1 MARDQSPGSDSGRE
15 SSSGKATAEAASG
28 STRQK
33 TSKRGVIKPIR
44 SILHPESDTEKYPDG
59 MHPGLIR
66 GISVEEQRYEFGV
79 DKVVFGVAA
88 GLILAFIAWGVYS
101 PESVSNTA
109 SAAFAWGMEHAGWLF
124 NIVMFVCLILVVVV
138 AFTRMGEI
146 RLGKDDEKPEF
157 SRFSWVAMMFAAGIG
172 VGIFFFGPS
181 EPLQFFLEPPPLT
194 AEAGTDQA
202 MHRALAQSNFHWGLN
217 PWAIYSL
224 VGGAIAYSTYRRGR
238 PLLMSSL
245 FAPIMGEG
253 RNSSAIG
260 RTIDIMAVAATL
272 FGTAASL
279 GIAALQIG
287 EGLDIVTDLDMNNT
301 ILLAIIAVLTAG
313 FVLSAV
319 SGVSKGIRILSNTN
333 ISLTFLSMLFI
344 FLTGPT
350 LLLINL
356 IPSGTLY
363 YFAEF
368 FDMASRSLSWGEETL
383 EFQSDWTAFYW
394 AWWISWAPFVGT
406 FLAKI
411 SRGRTLREFIVMTV
425 VVPTCILI
433 LAFSIF
439 GGTAIDFSR
448 NGVPGFDGESTPEQ
462 VLFSLFD
469 ALPLSTITP
478 YILIGILAVFFIT
491 TADSASVV
499 MGTMSS
505 KGDPD
510 SNKKVSVFWGLC
522 MMGVAVVMLLAGG
535 EDALS
540 GLQSLT
546 VLIALPFSVVVLG
559 LLFSFVQ
566 DLRRDPHTIRDRYA
580 ESALQYAVWHGLED
594 YGDDFELSIQRSR
607 YGDGAGKDFDSSDEK
622 YTRWYERYDEEGNR
636 VGYDYETDTW
646 EDGYRR
652 EDVDDR
658 AEGSDGANDAND
670 VGGTGETTTE
680 NRGNVNADASDDS
693 AARP

>member
-1 MARDQSPGSDSGRE
+1 M
-15 SSSGKATAEAASG
+15 SSTRSTRPSG
-28 STRQK
+28 SPLP
-33 TSKRGVIKPIR
+33 KPIR
-44 SILHPESDTEKYPDG
+44 SVMHPDASRKTRDKDKYPDG

-88 GLILAFIAWGVYS
+88 ALIVGFIAWGVYS
-101 PESVSNTA
+101 PESVSEKA
-109 SAAFAWGMEHAGWLF
+109 GEAFAWGMEHAGWLF
-124 NIVMFVCLILVVVV
+124 NIVMFVCVLLVAVI
-138 AFTRMGEI
+138 ALSRMGQI
-146 RLGKDDEKPEF
+146 RLGKDDEEPEF
-157 SRFSWVAMMFAAGIG
+157 GRFSWVAMMFAAGIG

-181 EPLQFFLEPPPLT
+181 EPLQFFLDPPPLT
-194 AEAGTDQA
+194 NEAGTETA
-202 MHRALAQSNFHWGLN
+202 MHQALAQSNFHWGLN

-224 VGGAIAYSTYRRGR
+224 VGAAIAYSTYRRGR

-245 FAPIMGEG
+245 FAPLMGESK
-253 RNSSAIG
+253 NDTILG

-287 EGLDIVTDLDMNNT
+287 EGLGIVTDLEVGNP
-301 ILLAIIAVLTAG
+301 ILLTIIGALTLG
-313 FVLSAV
+313 FVISAV

-333 ISLTFLSMLFI
+333 ITLTFASILFI

-363 YFAEF
+363 YFHEF
-368 FDMASRSLSWGEETL
+368 FNMASRSLSWGEETL
-383 EFQSDWTAFYW
+383 AFQSEWTAFYW

-411 SRGRTLREFIVMTV
+411 SRGRTLREFILMTV
-425 VVPTCILI
+425 AVPTAILI

-439 GGTAIDFSR
+439 GGTAISFSR
-448 NGVPGFDGESTPEQ
+448 DGVPGFDGESTPEQ

-469 ALPLSTITP
+469 ALPLSNFTP
-478 YILIGILAVFFIT
+478 YLLIAILAVFFIT

-505 KGDPD
+505 KGDPE
-510 SNKKVSVFWGLC
+510 SNKMVSIFWGLC

-546 VLIALPFSVVVLG
+546 VLIALPFSLVVLG
-559 LLFSFVQ
+559 LLFSFVR
-566 DLRRDPHTIRDRYA
+566 DLTTDPHTIRDRYA

-594 YGDDFELSIQRSR
+594 YGDNFELVIKESR
-607 YGDGAGKDFDSSDEK
+607 YGDGAGKDFDSSDDK
-622 YTRWYERYDEEGNR
+622 YTSWYERYDEDGNR

-646 EDGYRR
+646 EDGYTR
-652 EDVDDR
+652 EEVDDR
-658 AEGSDGANDAND
+658 VDEDDPDSD
-670 VGGTGETTTE
+670 VESETGEQT
-680 NRGNVNADASDDS
+680 ADSE
-693 AARP
+693 R

>member
-1 MARDQSPGSDSGRE
+1 M
-15 SSSGKATAEAASG
+15 SSTRSTRPSG
-28 STRQK
+28 SPLP
-33 TSKRGVIKPIR
+33 KPIR
-44 SILHPESDTEKYPDG
+44 SVMHPDASLKARDKDKYPDG

-88 GLILAFIAWGVYS
+88 ALIVGFIAWGVYS
-101 PESVSNTA
+101 PESVSEKA
-109 SAAFAWGMEHAGWLF
+109 GEAFAWGMEHAGWLF
-124 NIVMFVCLILVVVV
+124 NIVMFVCVLLVAVI
-138 AFTRMGEI
+138 ALSRMGQI
-146 RLGKDDEKPEF
+146 RLGKDDEEPEF
-157 SRFSWVAMMFAAGIG
+157 GRFSWVAMMFAAGIG

-181 EPLQFFLEPPPLT
+181 EPLQFFLDPPPLT
-194 AEAGTDQA
+194 NEAGTETA
-202 MHRALAQSNFHWGLN
+202 MHQALAQSNFHWGLN

-224 VGGAIAYSTYRRGR
+224 VGAAIAYSTYRRGR

-245 FAPIMGEG
+245 FAPLMGESNNG
-253 RNSSAIG
+253 TILS

-287 EGLDIVTDLDMNNT
+287 EGLGIVTDLEVGNP
-301 ILLAIIAVLTAG
+301 ILLTIIGALTLG
-313 FVLSAV
+313 FVISAV

-333 ISLTFLSMLFI
+333 ITLTFASILFI

-363 YFAEF
+363 YFHEF
-368 FDMASRSLSWGEETL
+368 FNMASRSLSWGEETL
-383 EFQSDWTAFYW
+383 AFQSEWTAFYW

-411 SRGRTLREFIVMTV
+411 SRGRTLREFILMTV
-425 VVPTCILI
+425 AVPTGILI

-439 GGTAIDFSR
+439 GGTAISFSR
-448 NGVPGFDGESTPEQ
+448 EGVPGFDGESTPEQ

-469 ALPLSTITP
+469 ALPLSNFTP
-478 YILIGILAVFFIT
+478 YLLIAILAVFFIT

-505 KGDPD
+505 KGDPE
-510 SNKKVSVFWGLC
+510 SNKMVSIFWGLC

-546 VLIALPFSVVVLG
+546 VLIALPFSLVVLG
-559 LLFSFVQ
+559 LLFSFVR
-566 DLRRDPHTIRDRYA
+566 DLTTDPHTIRDRYA

-594 YGDDFELSIQRSR
+594 YGDNFELVIKESR
-607 YGDGAGKDFDSSDEK
+607 YGDGAGKDFDSSDDK
-622 YTRWYERYDEEGNR
+622 YTSWYERYDEDGNR

-646 EDGYRR
+646 EDGYTR
-652 EDVDDR
+652 EEVDDR
-658 AEGSDGANDAND
+658 VDEDDPDSD
-670 VGGTGETTTE
+670 VESETGEQT
-680 NRGNVNADASDDS
+680 ADSE
-693 AARP
+693 R

>member
-1 MARDQSPGSDSGRE
+1 M
-15 SSSGKATAEAASG
+15 SSTRSTRPSG
-28 STRQK
+28 SPLP
-33 TSKRGVIKPIR
+33 KPIR
-44 SILHPESDTEKYPDG
+44 SVMHPDASRKTRDKDKYPDG

-88 GLILAFIAWGVYS
+88 ALIVGFIAWGVYS
-101 PESVSNTA
+101 PESVSETA
-109 SAAFAWGMEHAGWLF
+109 GEAFAWGMEHAGWLF
-124 NIVMFVCLILVVVV
+124 NIVMFVCVLLVAVI
-138 AFTRMGEI
+138 ALSRMGQI
-146 RLGKDDEKPEF
+146 RLGKDDEEPEF
-157 SRFSWVAMMFAAGIG
+157 GRFSWVAMMFAAGIG

-181 EPLQFFLEPPPLT
+181 EPLQFFLDPPPLT
-194 AEAGTDQA
+194 NEAGTETA
-202 MHRALAQSNFHWGLN
+202 MHQALAQSNFHWGLN

-224 VGGAIAYSTYRRGR
+224 VGAAIAYSTYRRGR

-245 FAPIMGEG
+245 FAPLMGESK
-253 RNSSAIG
+253 NDTILG

-287 EGLDIVTDLDMNNT
+287 EGLGIVTDLEVGNP
-301 ILLAIIAVLTAG
+301 ILLTIIGALTLG
-313 FVLSAV
+313 FVISAV

-333 ISLTFLSMLFI
+333 ITLTFASILFI

-363 YFAEF
+363 YFHEF
-368 FDMASRSLSWGEETL
+368 FNMASRSLSWGEETL
-383 EFQSDWTAFYW
+383 AFQSEWTAFYW

-411 SRGRTLREFIVMTV
+411 SRGRTLREFILMTV
-425 VVPTCILI
+425 AVPTAILI

-439 GGTAIDFSR
+439 GGTAISFSR
-448 NGVPGFDGESTPEQ
+448 DGVPGFDGESTPEQ

-469 ALPLSTITP
+469 ALPLSNFTP
-478 YILIGILAVFFIT
+478 YLLIAILAVFFIT

-505 KGDPD
+505 KGDPE
-510 SNKKVSVFWGLC
+510 SNKMVSIFWGLC

-546 VLIALPFSVVVLG
+546 VLIALPFSLVVLG
-559 LLFSFVQ
+559 LLFSFVR
-566 DLRRDPHTIRDRYA
+566 DLTTDPHTIRDRYA

-594 YGDDFELSIQRSR
+594 YGDNFELVIKESR
-607 YGDGAGKDFDSSDEK
+607 YGDGAGKDFDSSDDK
-622 YTRWYERYDEEGNR
+622 YTSWYERYDEDGNR

-646 EDGYRR
+646 EDGYTR
-652 EDVDDR
+652 EEVDDR
-658 AEGSDGANDAND
+658 VDEDDPDSD
-670 VGGTGETTTE
+670 VESETGEQT
-680 NRGNVNADASDDS
+680 ADSE
-693 AARP
+693 R

>member
-1 MARDQSPGSDSGRE
+1 MADEYNP
-15 SSSGKATAEAASG
+15 
-28 STRQK
+28 
-33 TSKRGVIKPIR
+33 
-44 SILHPESDTEKYPDG
+44 KYPDG

-88 GLILAFIAWGVYS
+88 ALILAFIGWGIYS
-101 PESVSNTA
+101 PESVSTTA
-109 SAAFAWGMEHAGWLF
+109 STAFAWGMEHAGWLF
-124 NIVMFVCLILVVVV
+124 NIVMFVCLVLVVVI

-146 RLGKDDEKPEF
+146 RLGKDDEEPEF
-157 SRFSWVAMMFAAGIG
+157 SRFSWIAMMFAAGIG

-181 EPLQFFLEPPPLT
+181 EPLEFFLNPPPLT
-194 AEAGTDQA
+194 NEAGTEEA
-202 MHRALAQSNFHWGLN
+202 MHGAIAQSNFHWGFN

-224 VGGAIAYSTYRRGR
+224 VGAAIAYSTYRRGR

-245 FAPIMGEG
+245 FASIQGENK
-253 RNSSAIG
+253 NSSAMS
-260 RTIDIMAVAATL
+260 RVIDIMAVAATL

-287 EGLDIVTDLDMNNT
+287 EGMGIVTDWEIGTT
-301 ILLAIIAVLTAG
+301 ILLVIIGVLTAG
-313 FVLSAV
+313 FVVSAV
-319 SGVSKGIRILSNTN
+319 TGVSKGIRILSNIN
-333 ISLTFLSMLFI
+333 ISLTGLAMVFI
-344 FLTGPT
+344 FITGPT

-363 YFAEF
+363 YFDQF
-368 FDMASRSLSWGEETL
+368 FNMASRSLSWGEETL

-425 VVPTCILI
+425 VVPTTILI

-439 GGTAIDFSR
+439 GGTAISFSR
-448 NGVPGFDGESTPEQ
+448 DGVPGFDGESTPEQ

-469 ALPLSTITP
+469 ALPLSSFTP
-478 YILIGILAVFFIT
+478 YILVGILAVFFIT

-566 DLRRDPHTIRDRYA
+566 DLRTDPHSIRDRYA
-580 ESALQYAVWHGLED
+580 DSALQYAVWHGLEE
-594 YGDDFELSIQRSR
+594 YGDDFELVVARSR
-607 YGDGAGKDFDSSDEK
+607 TGDGAGEDFDSADDK
-622 YTRWYERYDEEGNR
+622 YTSWYERSDEQGNR
-636 VGYDYETDTW
+636 VGYNYATDTW
-646 EDGYRR
+646 DDGYTKEKV
-652 EDVDDR
+652 EDED
-658 AEGSDGANDAND
+658 
-670 VGGTGETTTE
+670 
-680 NRGNVNADASDDS
+680 
-693 AARP
+693 

>member
-1 MARDQSPGSDSGRE
+1 MAVNRNPQ
-15 SSSGKATAEAASG
+15 
-28 STRQK
+28 
-33 TSKRGVIKPIR
+33 
-44 SILHPESDTEKYPDG
+44 YPDG

-88 GLILAFIAWGVYS
+88 TLILAFIGWGMYS
-101 PESVSNTA
+101 PESVSTTA
-109 SAAFAWGMEHAGWLF
+109 NAAFAWGMEHAGWLF
-124 NIVMFVCLILVVVV
+124 NIVMFVCLVLVVVI

-146 RLGKDDEKPEF
+146 RLGKDDEEPEF
-157 SRFSWVAMMFAAGIG
+157 SRFSWIAMMFAAGIG

-181 EPLQFFLEPPPLT
+181 EPLEFFLNPPPLT
-194 AEAGTDQA
+194 NEAGTEEA
-202 MHRALAQSNFHWGLN
+202 MHGAIAQSNFHWGFN

-224 VGGAIAYSTYRRGR
+224 VGAAIAYSTYRRGR

-245 FAPIMGEG
+245 FASIHGENK
-253 RNSSAIG
+253 NSSAIS

-287 EGLDIVTDLDMNNT
+287 EGLGIVTDWEIGTT
-301 ILLAIIAVLTAG
+301 ILLIIIAVLTAG
-313 FVLSAV
+313 FVVSAV
-319 SGVSKGIRILSNTN
+319 TGVSKGIRILSNIN
-333 ISLTFLSMLFI
+333 ISLTGLAMVFI
-344 FLTGPT
+344 FFTGPT

-363 YFAEF
+363 YFDQF
-368 FDMASRSLSWGEETL
+368 FNMASRSLSWGEETL

-425 VVPTCILI
+425 VVPTTILI

-439 GGTAIDFSR
+439 GGTAISFSR
-448 NGVPGFDGESTPEQ
+448 DGVPGFDGTATPEQ

-469 ALPLSTITP
+469 ALPLSNVTP
-478 YILIGILAVFFIT
+478 YILVGILSVFFIT

-546 VLIALPFSVVVLG
+546 VLIALPFSIVMLA
-559 LLFSFVQ
+559 LLFAFVQ
-566 DLRRDPHTIRDRYA
+566 DLRTDPHSIRDQYGDT
-580 ESALQYAVWHGLED
+580 ALQYAVWHGLEE
-594 YGDDFELSIQRSR
+594 YGDNFELVIQEARA
-607 YGDGAGKDFDSSDEK
+607 GDGAGEGFDSTDDK
-622 YTRWYERYDEEGNR
+622 YTRWYERSDEEGNR
-636 VGYDYETDTW
+636 VGYNYADDTW
-646 EDGYRR
+646 EDGYSR
-652 EDVDDR
+652 EEVDDR
-658 AEGSDGANDAND
+658 LDDD
-670 VGGTGETTTE
+670 
-680 NRGNVNADASDDS
+680 RGDS
-693 AARP
+693 

>member
-1 MARDQSPGSDSGRE
+1 MSVNRRTQ
-15 SSSGKATAEAASG
+15 
-28 STRQK
+28 
-33 TSKRGVIKPIR
+33 
-44 SILHPESDTEKYPDG
+44 YPDG

-88 GLILAFIAWGVYS
+88 ALILAFIGWGIYS
-101 PESVSNTA
+101 PESVSTTA
-109 SAAFAWGMEHAGWLF
+109 STAFAWGMEHAGWLF
-124 NIVMFVCLILVVVV
+124 NIVMFVCLVLVVVI

-146 RLGKDDEKPEF
+146 RLGKDDEEPEF
-157 SRFSWVAMMFAAGIG
+157 SRFSWIAMMFAAGIG

-181 EPLQFFLEPPPLT
+181 EPLEFFLNPPPLT
-194 AEAGTDQA
+194 NEAGTEEA
-202 MHRALAQSNFHWGLN
+202 MHGAIAQSNFHWGFN

-224 VGGAIAYSTYRRGR
+224 VGAAIAYSTYRRGR

-245 FAPIMGEG
+245 FASIQGENK
-253 RNSSAIG
+253 NSSAMS
-260 RTIDIMAVAATL
+260 RVIDIMAVAATL

-287 EGLDIVTDLDMNNT
+287 EGMGIVTDWEIGTT
-301 ILLAIIAVLTAG
+301 ILLVIIGVLTAG
-313 FVLSAV
+313 FVVSAV
-319 SGVSKGIRILSNTN
+319 TGVSKGIRILSNIN
-333 ISLTFLSMLFI
+333 ISLTGLAMVFI
-344 FLTGPT
+344 FITGPT

-363 YFAEF
+363 YFDQF
-368 FDMASRSLSWGEETL
+368 FNMASRSLSWGEETL

-425 VVPTCILI
+425 VVPTTILI

-439 GGTAIDFSR
+439 GGTAISFSR
-448 NGVPGFDGESTPEQ
+448 DGVPGFDGESTPEQ

-469 ALPLSTITP
+469 ALPLSNVTP
-478 YILIGILAVFFIT
+478 YILVGILAVFFIT

-566 DLRRDPHTIRDRYA
+566 DLRTDPHSIRDRYA
-580 ESALQYAVWHGLED
+580 DSALQYAVWHGLEE
-594 YGDDFELSIQRSR
+594 YGDDFELVVARSR
-607 YGDGAGKDFDSSDEK
+607 TGDGAGEDFDSADDK
-622 YTRWYERYDEEGNR
+622 YTSWYERSDEQGNR
-636 VGYDYETDTW
+636 VGYNYATDTW
-646 EDGYRR
+646 DDGYTKEEV
-652 EDVDDR
+652 EDED
-658 AEGSDGANDAND
+658 
-670 VGGTGETTTE
+670 
-680 NRGNVNADASDDS
+680 
-693 AARP
+693 

>member
-1 MARDQSPGSDSGRE
+1 MRE
-15 SSSGKATAEAASG
+15 
-28 STRQK
+28 
-33 TSKRGVIKPIR
+33 
-44 SILHPESDTEKYPDG
+44 YPDG

-88 GLILAFIAWGVYS
+88 ALILAFIGWGIYS
-101 PESVSNTA
+101 PESVSSTA
-109 SAAFAWGMEHAGWLF
+109 NAAFAWGMEHAGWLF
-124 NIVMFVCLILVVVV
+124 NIVMFVCLILIVVI

-146 RLGKDDEKPEF
+146 RLGKDDEEPEF
-157 SRFSWVAMMFAAGIG
+157 SRFSWIAMMFAAGIG

-181 EPLQFFLEPPPLT
+181 EPLEFFLNPPPLT
-194 AEAGTDQA
+194 NEAGTEEA
-202 MHRALAQSNFHWGLN
+202 MHGAIAQSNFHWGFN

-224 VGGAIAYSTYRRGR
+224 VGAAIAYSTYRRGR

-245 FAPIMGEG
+245 FASIHGENK
-253 RNSSAIG
+253 NSSGLSRI
-260 RTIDIMAVAATL
+260 IDIMAVAATL

-287 EGLDIVTDLDMNNT
+287 EGLGIVTNREIGNT
-301 ILLAIIAVLTAG
+301 VLLSIIGVLTGG
-313 FVLSAV
+313 FILSAV
-319 SGVSKGIRILSNTN
+319 TGVSKGIRILSNIN
-333 ISLTFLSMLFI
+333 ISLTGLAMIFI
-344 FLTGPT
+344 FVTGPT

-363 YFAEF
+363 YFDQF
-368 FDMASRSLSWGEETL
+368 FNMASRSLSWGEDTL
-383 EFQSDWTAFYW
+383 EFQSAWTAFYW

-425 VVPTCILI
+425 VVPTTILI

-439 GGTAIDFSR
+439 GGTAISFARD
-448 NGVPGFDGESTPEQ
+448 GITGFDGESTPEQ

-469 ALPLSTITP
+469 ALPLSSVTP

-522 MMGVAVVMLLAGG
+522 MMGVAVVMLLSGG

-546 VLIALPFSVVVLG
+546 VLIALPFSIVVLG

-566 DLRRDPHTIRDRYA
+566 DLRTDPHSIRDKYA
-580 ESALQYAVWHGLED
+580 ESALQHAVWHGLED
-594 YGDDFELSIQRSR
+594 YGDDFELVIQKARE
-607 YGDGAGKDFDSSDEK
+607 GDGAGEDFDSTDDK
-622 YTRWYERYDEEGNR
+622 YTRWYERSDEDGNR

-646 EDGYRR
+646 EDGYTKEEVE
-652 EDVDDR
+652 ED
-658 AEGSDGANDAND
+658 SD
-670 VGGTGETTTE
+670 
-680 NRGNVNADASDDS
+680 
-693 AARP
+693 

>member
-1 MARDQSPGSDSGRE
+1 MAAKRDPQ
-15 SSSGKATAEAASG
+15 
-28 STRQK
+28 
-33 TSKRGVIKPIR
+33 
-44 SILHPESDTEKYPDG
+44 YPDG

-88 GLILAFIAWGVYS
+88 ALILAFIGWGIYN
-101 PESVSNTA
+101 PDSVSTTA
-109 SAAFAWGMEHAGWLF
+109 NAAFAWGMEHAGWLF
-124 NIVMFVCLILVVVV
+124 NIVMFVCLVLVVVI

-146 RLGKDDEKPEF
+146 RLGKDDEEPEF
-157 SRFSWVAMMFAAGIG
+157 SRFSWIAMMFAAGIG

-181 EPLQFFLEPPPLT
+181 EPLEFFLNPPPLT
-194 AEAGTDQA
+194 NEAGTEEA
-202 MHRALAQSNFHWGLN
+202 MHGAIAQSNFHWGFN

-224 VGGAIAYSTYRRGR
+224 VGAAIAYSTYRRGR

-245 FAPIMGEG
+245 FASIHGENK
-253 RNSSAIG
+253 NSSALSRI
-260 RTIDIMAVAATL
+260 IDIMAVAATL

-287 EGLDIVTDLDMNNT
+287 EGLGIVTDWEIGTT
-301 ILLAIIAVLTAG
+301 ILLVIIAVLTGG
-313 FVLSAV
+313 FVISAV
-319 SGVSKGIRILSNTN
+319 TGVSKGIRILSNIN
-333 ISLTFLSMLFI
+333 ISLTGLAMIFI
-344 FLTGPT
+344 FITGPT

-363 YFAEF
+363 YFDQF
-368 FDMASRSLSWGEETL
+368 FNMASRSLSWGEETL
-383 EFQSDWTAFYW
+383 EFQSEWTAFYW

-425 VVPTCILI
+425 VVPTTILI

-439 GGTAIDFSR
+439 GGTAISFSR
-448 NGVPGFDGESTPEQ
+448 DGVPGFDGESTPEQ

-469 ALPLSTITP
+469 ALPFSSFTP
-478 YILIGILAVFFIT
+478 YILVGILAVFFIT

-566 DLRRDPHTIRDRYA
+566 DLRTDPHSIRDRYGDT
-580 ESALQYAVWHGLED
+580 ALQHAVWHGLED
-594 YGDDFELSIQRSR
+594 YGDDFELVVQEARK
-607 YGDGAGKDFDSSDEK
+607 GDGAGEDVDSADDK
-622 YTRWYERYDEEGNR
+622 YTRWYERSDEHGNR
-636 VGYDYETDTW
+636 VGYNYTTDTW
-646 EDGYRR
+646 DDGYTKDEVE
-652 EDVDDR
+652 ED
-658 AEGSDGANDAND
+658 
-670 VGGTGETTTE
+670 T
-680 NRGNVNADASDDS
+680 DS
-693 AARP
+693 

>member
-1 MARDQSPGSDSGRE
+1 MAAKYNPR
-15 SSSGKATAEAASG
+15 
-28 STRQK
+28 
-33 TSKRGVIKPIR
+33 
-44 SILHPESDTEKYPDG
+44 YPDG

-88 GLILAFIAWGVYS
+88 ALILAFIGWGIYS
-101 PESVSNTA
+101 PESVSTTA
-109 SAAFAWGMEHAGWLF
+109 STAFAWGMEHAGWLF
-124 NIVMFVCLILVVVV
+124 NIVMFVCLVLVVVI

-146 RLGKDDEKPEF
+146 RLGKDDEEPEF
-157 SRFSWVAMMFAAGIG
+157 SRFSWIAMMFAAGIG

-181 EPLQFFLEPPPLT
+181 EPLEFFLNPPPLT
-194 AEAGTDQA
+194 NEAGTEEA
-202 MHRALAQSNFHWGLN
+202 MHGAIAQSNFHWGFN

-224 VGGAIAYSTYRRGR
+224 VGAAIAYSTYRRGR

-245 FAPIMGEG
+245 FASIQGENK
-253 RNSSAIG
+253 NSSAMS
-260 RTIDIMAVAATL
+260 RVIDIMAVAATL

-287 EGLDIVTDLDMNNT
+287 EGMGIVTDWEIGTT
-301 ILLAIIAVLTAG
+301 ILLVIIGVLTAG
-313 FVLSAV
+313 FVVSAV
-319 SGVSKGIRILSNTN
+319 TGVSKGIRILSNIN
-333 ISLTFLSMLFI
+333 ISLTGLAMVFI
-344 FLTGPT
+344 FITGPT

-363 YFAEF
+363 YFDQF
-368 FDMASRSLSWGEETL
+368 FNMASRSLSWGEETL

-425 VVPTCILI
+425 VVPTTILI

-439 GGTAIDFSR
+439 GGTAISFSR
-448 NGVPGFDGESTPEQ
+448 DGVPGFDGESTPEQ

-469 ALPLSTITP
+469 ALPLSSFTP
-478 YILIGILAVFFIT
+478 YILVGILAVFFIT

-566 DLRRDPHTIRDRYA
+566 DLRTDPHSIRDRYA
-580 ESALQYAVWHGLED
+580 DSALQYAVWHGLEE
-594 YGDDFELSIQRSR
+594 YGDDFELVVARSR
-607 YGDGAGKDFDSSDEK
+607 TGDGAGEDFDSADDK
-622 YTRWYERYDEEGNR
+622 YTSWYERSDEQGNR
-636 VGYDYETDTW
+636 VGYNYATDTW
-646 EDGYRR
+646 DDGYTKEEV
-652 EDVDDR
+652 EDED
-658 AEGSDGANDAND
+658 
-670 VGGTGETTTE
+670 
-680 NRGNVNADASDDS
+680 
-693 AARP
+693 

>member
-1 MARDQSPGSDSGRE
+1 MA
-15 SSSGKATAEAASG
+15 
-28 STRQK
+28 
-33 TSKRGVIKPIR
+33 
-44 SILHPESDTEKYPDG
+44 EKYDPQYPDG

-88 GLILAFIAWGVYS
+88 ALILAFIGWGIYS
-101 PESVSNTA
+101 PESVSTTA
-109 SAAFAWGMEHAGWLF
+109 NAAFAWGMEHAGWLF
-124 NIVMFVCLILVVVV
+124 NIVMFVCLVLVVVI

-146 RLGKDDEKPEF
+146 RLGKDDEEPEF
-157 SRFSWVAMMFAAGIG
+157 SRFSWIAMMFAAGIG

-181 EPLQFFLEPPPLT
+181 EPLEFFLNPPPLT
-194 AEAGTDQA
+194 NEAGTEEA
-202 MHRALAQSNFHWGLN
+202 MHGAIAQSNFHWGFN

-224 VGGAIAYSTYRRGR
+224 VGAAIAYSTYRRGR

-245 FAPIMGEG
+245 FASIQGENK
-253 RNSSAIG
+253 NSSAVS

-287 EGLDIVTDLDMNNT
+287 EGLGIVTDWEIGTT
-301 ILLAIIAVLTAG
+301 ILLIIIGVLTAG
-313 FVLSAV
+313 FVISAV
-319 SGVSKGIRILSNTN
+319 TGVSKGIRILSNIN
-333 ISLTFLSMLFI
+333 ISLTGLAMVFI

-363 YFAEF
+363 YFDQF
-368 FDMASRSLSWGEETL
+368 FNMASRSLSWGEETL

-425 VVPTCILI
+425 VVPTTILI

-439 GGTAIDFSR
+439 GGTAISFSR
-448 NGVPGFDGESTPEQ
+448 DGVPGFDGTATPEQ

-469 ALPLSTITP
+469 ALPLSNITP
-478 YILIGILAVFFIT
+478 YILVGILAVFFIT

-510 SNKKVSVFWGLC
+510 SNKKVSVFWGVC

-546 VLIALPFSVVVLG
+546 VLIALPFSVVMLG

-566 DLRRDPHTIRDRYA
+566 DLRTDPHSIRDRYGDT
-580 ESALQYAVWHGLED
+580 ALQYAVWHGLED
-594 YGDDFELSIQRSR
+594 YGDDFELVVQRAR
-607 YGDGAGKDFDSSDEK
+607 KGDGAGENFDSADDK
-622 YTRWYERYDEEGNR
+622 YTGWYERSDEHGNR
-636 VGYDYETDTW
+636 VGYNYADDTW
-646 EDGYRR
+646 EDGYTKEEVEV
-652 EDVDDR
+652 ED
-658 AEGSDGANDAND
+658 
-670 VGGTGETTTE
+670 
-680 NRGNVNADASDDS
+680 
-693 AARP
+693 

>member
-1 MARDQSPGSDSGRE
+1 M
-15 SSSGKATAEAASG
+15 SSTRGTRPSG
-28 STRQK
+28 SPLP
-33 TSKRGVIKPIR
+33 KPIR
-44 SILHPESDTEKYPDG
+44 SVMHPDDSLKARNDKDKYPDG

-88 GLILAFIAWGVYS
+88 ALIVAFIAWGVYS
-101 PESVSNTA
+101 PESVSETA
-109 SAAFAWGMEHAGWLF
+109 GAAFAWGMEHAGWLF
-124 NIVMFVCLILVVVV
+124 NIVMFVCLILVVVI
-138 AFTRMGEI
+138 ALSRMGEI
-146 RLGKDDEKPEF
+146 RLGKDDEEPEF

-181 EPLQFFLEPPPLT
+181 EPLQFFLDPPPLT
-194 AEAGTDQA
+194 NEAGTETA
-202 MHRALAQSNFHWGLN
+202 MHQAIAQSNFHWGLN

-224 VGGAIAYSTYRRGR
+224 VGAAIAYSTYRRGR

-245 FAPIMGEG
+245 FAPLMGESK
-253 RNSSAIG
+253 NETILG

-287 EGLDIVTDLDMNNT
+287 EGLGIVTDLEVGNP
-301 ILLAIIAVLTAG
+301 ILLTIIGALTLG
-313 FVLSAV
+313 FVISAV

-333 ISLTFLSMLFI
+333 ITLTFASMVFI

-356 IPSGTLY
+356 IPSGSLY
-363 YFAEF
+363 YFHEF
-368 FDMASRSLSWGEETL
+368 FNMASRSLSWGEETL

-411 SRGRTLREFIVMTV
+411 SRGRTLREFILMTV
-425 VVPTCILI
+425 AVPTGILI

-439 GGTAIDFSR
+439 GGTAISFSR
-448 NGVPGFDGESTPEQ
+448 EGVPGFDGESTPEQ

-469 ALPLSTITP
+469 ALPLSSFTP
-478 YILIGILAVFFIT
+478 YLLIGILAVFFIT

-510 SNKKVSVFWGLC
+510 SNKMVSIFWGLC

-546 VLIALPFSVVVLG
+546 VLIALPFSLVVLG
-559 LLFSFVQ
+559 LLFSFVR
-566 DLRRDPHTIRDRYA
+566 DLTTDPHTIRDRYA

-594 YGDDFELSIQRSR
+594 YGDNFELVIKESR
-607 YGDGAGKDFDSSDEK
+607 YGDGAGKDFDSSDDK
-622 YTRWYERYDEEGNR
+622 YTSWYERYDEDGNR
-636 VGYDYETDTW
+636 VGYNYETDTW
-646 EDGYRR
+646 EDGYTR
-652 EDVDDR
+652 EEVDDR
-658 AEGSDGANDAND
+658 VDEEDPDSD
-670 VGGTGETTTE
+670 VESETGEQTE
-680 NRGNVNADASDDS
+680 ESER
-693 AARP
+693 

>member
-1 MARDQSPGSDSGRE
+1 MAIKRSP
-15 SSSGKATAEAASG
+15 
-28 STRQK
+28 Q
-33 TSKRGVIKPIR
+33 
-44 SILHPESDTEKYPDG
+44 YPDG

-79 DKVVFGVAA
+79 DKVVFGLAA
-88 GLILAFIAWGVYS
+88 ALILAFIGWGIYS
-101 PESVSNTA
+101 PESVSSTA
-109 SAAFAWGMEHAGWLF
+109 STAFAWGMEHAGWLF
-124 NIVMFVCLILVVVV
+124 NIVMFVCLVLVVVI

-146 RLGKDDEKPEF
+146 RLGKDDEEPEF
-157 SRFSWVAMMFAAGIG
+157 SRFSWIAMMFAAGIG

-181 EPLQFFLEPPPLT
+181 EPLEFFLNPPPLT
-194 AEAGTDQA
+194 TEAGTEEA
-202 MHRALAQSNFHWGLN
+202 MHGAIAQSNFHWGFN

-224 VGGAIAYSTYRRGR
+224 VGAAIAYSTYRRGR

-245 FAPIMGEG
+245 FASIQGENK
-253 RNSSAIG
+253 NSSAIS
-260 RTIDIMAVAATL
+260 RVIDIMAVAATL

-287 EGLDIVTDLDMNNT
+287 EGLGIVTDWEISTT
-301 ILLAIIAVLTAG
+301 ILLVIIAVLTAG
-313 FVLSAV
+313 FVVSAV
-319 SGVSKGIRILSNTN
+319 TGVSKGIRILSNIN
-333 ISLTFLSMLFI
+333 ISLTGLAMVFI

-356 IPSGTLY
+356 IPSGVLY
-363 YFAEF
+363 YFDQF
-368 FDMASRSLSWGEETL
+368 FNMASRSLSWGEETL

-425 VVPTCILI
+425 VVPTTILV

-439 GGTAIDFSR
+439 GGTAISFSR
-448 NGVPGFDGESTPEQ
+448 DGVPGFDGESTPEQ

-469 ALPLSTITP
+469 ALPLSSFTP
-478 YILIGILAVFFIT
+478 YILVGILAVFFIT

-559 LLFSFVQ
+559 LLFSFVK
-566 DLRRDPHTIRDRYA
+566 DLRTDPHSIRDRYGD
-580 ESALQYAVWHGLED
+580 SALQYAVWHGLEE
-594 YGDDFELSIQRSR
+594 YGDDFELVVTRAR
-607 YGDGAGKDFDSSDEK
+607 KGDGAGEDFDSSDDK
-622 YTRWYERYDEEGNR
+622 YTQWYERSDEEGNR
-636 VGYDYETDTW
+636 VGYNYTTDTW
-646 EDGYRR
+646 DDGYTKEEV
-652 EDVDDR
+652 ED
-658 AEGSDGANDAND
+658 SD
-670 VGGTGETTTE
+670 
-680 NRGNVNADASDDS
+680 
-693 AARP
+693 

>member
-1 MARDQSPGSDSGRE
+1 MADKYNP
-15 SSSGKATAEAASG
+15 
-28 STRQK
+28 
-33 TSKRGVIKPIR
+33 
-44 SILHPESDTEKYPDG
+44 KYPDG

-88 GLILAFIAWGVYS
+88 ALILAFIGWGIYS
-101 PESVSNTA
+101 PESVSTTA
-109 SAAFAWGMEHAGWLF
+109 STAFAWGMEHAGWLF
-124 NIVMFVCLILVVVV
+124 NIVMFVCLVLVVVI

-146 RLGKDDEKPEF
+146 RLGKDDEEPEF
-157 SRFSWVAMMFAAGIG
+157 SRFSWIAMMFAAGIG

-181 EPLQFFLEPPPLT
+181 EPLEFFLNPPPLT
-194 AEAGTDQA
+194 NEAGTEEA
-202 MHRALAQSNFHWGLN
+202 MHGAIAQSNFHWGFN

-224 VGGAIAYSTYRRGR
+224 VGAAIAYSTYRRGR

-245 FAPIMGEG
+245 FASIQGENK
-253 RNSSAIG
+253 NSSAMS
-260 RTIDIMAVAATL
+260 RVIDIMAVAATL

-287 EGLDIVTDLDMNNT
+287 EGMGIVTDWEIGTT
-301 ILLAIIAVLTAG
+301 ILLVIIGVLTAG
-313 FVLSAV
+313 FVVSAV
-319 SGVSKGIRILSNTN
+319 TGVSKGIRILSNIN
-333 ISLTFLSMLFI
+333 ISLTGLAMVFI
-344 FLTGPT
+344 FITGPT

-363 YFAEF
+363 YFDQF
-368 FDMASRSLSWGEETL
+368 FNMASRSLSWGEETL

-425 VVPTCILI
+425 VVPTTILI

-439 GGTAIDFSR
+439 GGTAISFSR
-448 NGVPGFDGESTPEQ
+448 DGVPGFDGESTPEQ

-469 ALPLSTITP
+469 ALPLSSFTP
-478 YILIGILAVFFIT
+478 YILVGILAVFFIT

-566 DLRRDPHTIRDRYA
+566 DLRTDPHSIRDRYGD
-580 ESALQYAVWHGLED
+580 SALQYAVWHGLEE
-594 YGDDFELSIQRSR
+594 YGDDFELVVARSR
-607 YGDGAGKDFDSSDEK
+607 TGDGAGEDFDSADDK
-622 YTRWYERYDEEGNR
+622 YTSWYERSDEQGNR
-636 VGYDYETDTW
+636 VGYNYATDTW
-646 EDGYRR
+646 DDGYTKEEV
-652 EDVDDR
+652 EDED
-658 AEGSDGANDAND
+658 
-670 VGGTGETTTE
+670 
-680 NRGNVNADASDDS
+680 
-693 AARP
+693 

>member
-1 MARDQSPGSDSGRE
+1 MA
-15 SSSGKATAEAASG
+15 
-28 STRQK
+28 
-33 TSKRGVIKPIR
+33 
-44 SILHPESDTEKYPDG
+44 EKYDPQYPDG

-88 GLILAFIAWGVYS
+88 ALILAFIGWGIYS
-101 PESVSNTA
+101 PESVSTTANT
-109 SAAFAWGMEHAGWLF
+109 AFAWGMEHAGWLF
-124 NIVMFVCLILVVVV
+124 NIVMFVCLVLVVVI

-146 RLGKDDEKPEF
+146 RLGKDDEEPEF
-157 SRFSWVAMMFAAGIG
+157 SRFSWIAMMFAAGIG

-181 EPLQFFLEPPPLT
+181 EPLEFFLNPPPLT
-194 AEAGTDQA
+194 NEAGTEEA
-202 MHRALAQSNFHWGLN
+202 MHGAIAQSNFHWGFN

-224 VGGAIAYSTYRRGR
+224 VGAAIAYSTYRRGR

-245 FAPIMGEG
+245 FASIQGENK
-253 RNSSAIG
+253 NSSAIS

-287 EGLDIVTDLDMNNT
+287 EGLGIVTDWEIGTT
-301 ILLAIIAVLTAG
+301 ILLIIIGVLTAG
-313 FVLSAV
+313 FVISAV
-319 SGVSKGIRILSNTN
+319 TGVSKGIRILSNIN
-333 ISLTFLSMLFI
+333 ISLTGLAMVFI

-363 YFAEF
+363 YFDQF
-368 FDMASRSLSWGEETL
+368 FNMASRSLSWGEETL

-425 VVPTCILI
+425 VVPTTILI

-439 GGTAIDFSR
+439 GGTAISFSR
-448 NGVPGFDGESTPEQ
+448 DGVPGFDGTATPEQ

-469 ALPLSTITP
+469 ALPLSNVTP
-478 YILIGILAVFFIT
+478 YILVGILAVFFIT

-510 SNKKVSVFWGLC
+510 SNKKVSVFWGVC

-546 VLIALPFSVVVLG
+546 VLIALPFSVVMLG

-566 DLRRDPHTIRDRYA
+566 DLRTDPHSIRDRYGDT
-580 ESALQYAVWHGLED
+580 ALQYAVWHGLED
-594 YGDDFELSIQRSR
+594 YGDDFELVVQRAR
-607 YGDGAGKDFDSSDEK
+607 KGDGAGENFDSADDK
-622 YTRWYERYDEEGNR
+622 YTGWYERSDEHGNR
-636 VGYDYETDTW
+636 VGYNYADDTW
-646 EDGYRR
+646 EDGYTR
-652 EDVDDR
+652 EEVEDED
-658 AEGSDGANDAND
+658 
-670 VGGTGETTTE
+670 
-680 NRGNVNADASDDS
+680 
-693 AARP
+693 

>member
-1 MARDQSPGSDSGRE
+1 MA
-15 SSSGKATAEAASG
+15 
-28 STRQK
+28 
-33 TSKRGVIKPIR
+33 
-44 SILHPESDTEKYPDG
+44 EKYDPQYPDG

-88 GLILAFIAWGVYS
+88 ALILAFIGWGIYS
-101 PESVSNTA
+101 PESVSTTA
-109 SAAFAWGMEHAGWLF
+109 NAAFAWGMEHAGWLF
-124 NIVMFVCLILVVVV
+124 NIVMFVCLVLVVVI

-146 RLGKDDEKPEF
+146 RLGKDDEEPEF
-157 SRFSWVAMMFAAGIG
+157 SRFSWIAMMFAAGIG

-181 EPLQFFLEPPPLT
+181 EPLEFFLNPPPLT
-194 AEAGTDQA
+194 NEAGTEEA
-202 MHRALAQSNFHWGLN
+202 MHGAIAQSNFHWGFN

-224 VGGAIAYSTYRRGR
+224 VGAAIAYSTYRRGR

-245 FAPIMGEG
+245 FASIQGENK
-253 RNSSAIG
+253 NSSAVS

-287 EGLDIVTDLDMNNT
+287 EGLGIVTDWEIGTT
-301 ILLAIIAVLTAG
+301 ILLIIIGVLTAG
-313 FVLSAV
+313 FVISAV
-319 SGVSKGIRILSNTN
+319 TGVSKGIRILSNIN
-333 ISLTFLSMLFI
+333 ISLTGLAMVFI

-363 YFAEF
+363 YFDQF
-368 FDMASRSLSWGEETL
+368 FNMASRSLSWGEETL

-425 VVPTCILI
+425 VVPTTILI

-439 GGTAIDFSR
+439 GGTAISFSR
-448 NGVPGFDGESTPEQ
+448 DGVPGFDGTATPEQ

-469 ALPLSTITP
+469 ALPLSNVTP
-478 YILIGILAVFFIT
+478 YILVGILAVFFIT

-510 SNKKVSVFWGLC
+510 SNKKVSVFWGVC

-546 VLIALPFSVVVLG
+546 VLIALPFSVVMLG

-566 DLRRDPHTIRDRYA
+566 DLRTDPHSIRDRYGDT
-580 ESALQYAVWHGLED
+580 ALQYAVWHGLED
-594 YGDDFELSIQRSR
+594 YGDDFELVVQRAR
-607 YGDGAGKDFDSSDEK
+607 KGDGAGENFDSADDK
-622 YTRWYERYDEEGNR
+622 YTGWYERSDEHGNR
-636 VGYDYETDTW
+636 VGYNYADDTW
-646 EDGYRR
+646 EDGYTKEEV
-652 EDVDDR
+652 EDED
-658 AEGSDGANDAND
+658 
-670 VGGTGETTTE
+670 
-680 NRGNVNADASDDS
+680 
-693 AARP
+693 

>member
-1 MARDQSPGSDSGRE
+1 M
-15 SSSGKATAEAASG
+15 SSTRSSRPSG
-28 STRQK
+28 SPLP
-33 TSKRGVIKPIR
+33 KPIR
-44 SILHPESDTEKYPDG
+44 SVMHPDASRKARDKDKYPDG

-88 GLILAFIAWGVYS
+88 ALIVGFIAWGVYS
-101 PESVSNTA
+101 PESVSETA
-109 SAAFAWGMEHAGWLF
+109 GEAFAWGMEHAGWLF
-124 NIVMFVCLILVVVV
+124 NIVMFVCVLLVAVI
-138 AFTRMGEI
+138 ALSRMGQI
-146 RLGKDDEKPEF
+146 RLGKDDEEPEF
-157 SRFSWVAMMFAAGIG
+157 GRFSWVAMMFAAGIG

-181 EPLQFFLEPPPLT
+181 EPLQFFLDPPPLT
-194 AEAGTDQA
+194 NEAGTETA
-202 MHRALAQSNFHWGLN
+202 MHQALAQSNFHWGLN

-224 VGGAIAYSTYRRGR
+224 VGAAIAYSTYRRGR

-245 FAPIMGEG
+245 FAPLMGESK
-253 RNSSAIG
+253 NDTILG

-287 EGLDIVTDLDMNNT
+287 EGLGIVTDLEVGNP
-301 ILLAIIAVLTAG
+301 ILLTIIGALTLG
-313 FVLSAV
+313 FVISAV

-333 ISLTFLSMLFI
+333 ITLTFASMLFI
-344 FLTGPT
+344 FITGPT

-356 IPSGTLY
+356 VPSGTLY
-363 YFAEF
+363 YFHEF
-368 FDMASRSLSWGEETL
+368 FNMASRSLSWGEETL
-383 EFQSDWTAFYW
+383 AFQSEWTAFYW

-411 SRGRTLREFIVMTV
+411 SRGRTLREFILMTV
-425 VVPTCILI
+425 AVPTGILI

-439 GGTAIDFSR
+439 GGTAISFSR
-448 NGVPGFDGESTPEQ
+448 EGVPGFDGESTPEQ

-469 ALPLSTITP
+469 ALPLSNFTP
-478 YILIGILAVFFIT
+478 YLLIAILAVFFIT

-505 KGDPD
+505 KGDPE
-510 SNKKVSVFWGLC
+510 SNKMVSVFWGLC

-546 VLIALPFSVVVLG
+546 VLIALPFSLVVLG
-559 LLFSFVQ
+559 LLFSFVR
-566 DLRRDPHTIRDRYA
+566 DLTTDPHTIRDRYA

-594 YGDDFELSIQRSR
+594 YGDNFELVIKESR
-607 YGDGAGKDFDSSDEK
+607 YGDGAGKDFDSSDDK
-622 YTRWYERYDEEGNR
+622 YTSWYERYDEDGNR

-646 EDGYRR
+646 EDGYTR
-652 EDVDDR
+652 EEVDDR
-658 AEGSDGANDAND
+658 VDEDDPDSD
-670 VGGTGETTTE
+670 VESETGEQT
-680 NRGNVNADASDDS
+680 ADSE
-693 AARP
+693 R

>member
-1 MARDQSPGSDSGRE
+1 MA
-15 SSSGKATAEAASG
+15 
-28 STRQK
+28 
-33 TSKRGVIKPIR
+33 
-44 SILHPESDTEKYPDG
+44 EKYDPQYPDG

-88 GLILAFIAWGVYS
+88 ALILAFIGWGIYS
-101 PESVSNTA
+101 PESVSTTA
-109 SAAFAWGMEHAGWLF
+109 NAAFAWGMEHAGWLF
-124 NIVMFVCLILVVVV
+124 NIVMFVCLVLVVVI

-146 RLGKDDEKPEF
+146 RLGKDDEEPEF
-157 SRFSWVAMMFAAGIG
+157 SRFSWIAMMFAAGIG

-181 EPLQFFLEPPPLT
+181 EPLEFFLNPPPLT
-194 AEAGTDQA
+194 NEAGTEEA
-202 MHRALAQSNFHWGLN
+202 MHGAIAQSNFHWGFN

-224 VGGAIAYSTYRRGR
+224 VGAAIAYSTYRRGR

-245 FAPIMGEG
+245 FASIQGENK
-253 RNSSAIG
+253 NSSAVS

-287 EGLDIVTDLDMNNT
+287 EGLGIVTDWEIGTT
-301 ILLAIIAVLTAG
+301 ILLIIIGVLTAG
-313 FVLSAV
+313 FVISAV
-319 SGVSKGIRILSNTN
+319 TGVSKGIRILSNIN
-333 ISLTFLSMLFI
+333 ISLTGLAMVFI

-363 YFAEF
+363 YFDQF
-368 FDMASRSLSWGEETL
+368 FNMASRSLSWGEETL

-425 VVPTCILI
+425 VVPTTILI

-439 GGTAIDFSR
+439 GGTAISFSR
-448 NGVPGFDGESTPEQ
+448 DGVPGFDGTATPEQ

-469 ALPLSTITP
+469 ALPLSNITP
-478 YILIGILAVFFIT
+478 YILVGILAVFFIT

-510 SNKKVSVFWGLC
+510 SNKKVSVFWGVC

-546 VLIALPFSVVVLG
+546 VLIALPFSVVMLG

-566 DLRRDPHTIRDRYA
+566 DLRTDPHSIRDRYGDT
-580 ESALQYAVWHGLED
+580 ALQYAVWHGLED
-594 YGDDFELSIQRSR
+594 YGDDFELVVQRAR
-607 YGDGAGKDFDSSDEK
+607 KGDGAGENFDSADDK
-622 YTRWYERYDEEGNR
+622 YTGWYERSDEHGNR
-636 VGYDYETDTW
+636 VGYNYADDTW
-646 EDGYRR
+646 EDGYTKEEV
-652 EDVDDR
+652 EDED
-658 AEGSDGANDAND
+658 
-670 VGGTGETTTE
+670 
-680 NRGNVNADASDDS
+680 
-693 AARP
+693 

>member
-1 MARDQSPGSDSGRE
+1 M
-15 SSSGKATAEAASG
+15 SSTRSTRPSG
-28 STRQK
+28 SPLP
-33 TSKRGVIKPIR
+33 KPIR
-44 SILHPESDTEKYPDG
+44 SVMHPDASRKARDKDKYPDG

-88 GLILAFIAWGVYS
+88 ALIVGFIAWGVYS
-101 PESVSNTA
+101 PESVSETA
-109 SAAFAWGMEHAGWLF
+109 GEAFAWGMEHAGWLF
-124 NIVMFVCLILVVVV
+124 NIVMFVCVLLVAVI
-138 AFTRMGEI
+138 ALSRMGQI
-146 RLGKDDEKPEF
+146 RLGKDDEEPEF
-157 SRFSWVAMMFAAGIG
+157 GRFSWVAMMFAAGIG

-181 EPLQFFLEPPPLT
+181 EPLQFFLDPPPLT
-194 AEAGTDQA
+194 NEAGTETA
-202 MHRALAQSNFHWGLN
+202 MHQALAQSNFHWGLN

-224 VGGAIAYSTYRRGR
+224 VGAAIAYSTYRRGR

-245 FAPIMGEG
+245 FAPLMGESK
-253 RNSSAIG
+253 NDTILG

-287 EGLDIVTDLDMNNT
+287 EGLGIVTDLEVGNP
-301 ILLAIIAVLTAG
+301 ILLTIIGALTLG
-313 FVLSAV
+313 FIISAV

-333 ISLTFLSMLFI
+333 ITLTFASILFI

-356 IPSGTLY
+356 IPSGMLY
-363 YFAEF
+363 YFHEF
-368 FDMASRSLSWGEETL
+368 FNMASRSLSWGEETL
-383 EFQSDWTAFYW
+383 AFQSEWTAFYW

-411 SRGRTLREFIVMTV
+411 SRGRTLREFIIMTTA
-425 VVPTCILI
+425 VPTAILI

-439 GGTAIDFSR
+439 GGTAISFSR
-448 NGVPGFDGESTPEQ
+448 DGVPGFDGESTPEQ

-469 ALPLSTITP
+469 ALPLSNFTP
-478 YILIGILAVFFIT
+478 YLLIGILAVFFIT

-510 SNKKVSVFWGLC
+510 SNKLVSVFWGLC
-522 MMGVAVVMLLAGG
+522 MMGVAVVMLLSGG
-535 EDALS
+535 EDTLS

-546 VLIALPFSVVVLG
+546 VLIALPFSLVVLG
-559 LLFSFVQ
+559 LLFSFVR
-566 DLRRDPHTIRDRYA
+566 DLTTDPHTIRDRYA

-594 YGDDFELSIQRSR
+594 YGDHFELVIKESR
-607 YGDGAGKDFDSSDEK
+607 YGDGAGEDFDSSDDK
-622 YTRWYERYDEEGNR
+622 YTSWYERYDEDGNR

-646 EDGYRR
+646 EDGYTR
-652 EDVDDR
+652 EEVDDR
-658 AEGSDGANDAND
+658 VDEDDPDSD
-670 VGGTGETTTE
+670 VESETGEQT
-680 NRGNVNADASDDS
+680 ADSE
-693 AARP
+693 R

>member
-1 MARDQSPGSDSGRE
+1 MAAKRDPQ
-15 SSSGKATAEAASG
+15 
-28 STRQK
+28 
-33 TSKRGVIKPIR
+33 
-44 SILHPESDTEKYPDG
+44 YPDG

-88 GLILAFIAWGVYS
+88 ALILAFIGWGVYN
-101 PESVSNTA
+101 PDSVSTTA
-109 SAAFAWGMEHAGWLF
+109 NAAFAWGMEHAGWLF
-124 NIVMFVCLILVVVV
+124 NIVMFVCLVLVVVI

-157 SRFSWVAMMFAAGIG
+157 SRFSWIAMMFAAGIG

-181 EPLQFFLEPPPLT
+181 EPLEFFLNPPPLT
-194 AEAGTDQA
+194 NEAGTEEA
-202 MHRALAQSNFHWGLN
+202 MHGAIAQSNFHWGFN

-224 VGGAIAYSTYRRGR
+224 VGAAIAYSTYRRGR

-245 FAPIMGEG
+245 FASIHGENK
-253 RNSSAIG
+253 NSSALSRI
-260 RTIDIMAVAATL
+260 IDIMAVAATL

-287 EGLDIVTDLDMNNT
+287 EGWGIVTDWEIGTTM
-301 ILLAIIAVLTAG
+301 LLVIIAVLTAG
-313 FVLSAV
+313 FVISAV
-319 SGVSKGIRILSNTN
+319 TGVSKGIRILSNIN
-333 ISLTFLSMLFI
+333 ISLTGLAMIFI
-344 FLTGPT
+344 FITGPT

-363 YFAEF
+363 YFDQF
-368 FDMASRSLSWGEETL
+368 FNMASRSLSWGEETL
-383 EFQSDWTAFYW
+383 EFQSEWTAFYW

-425 VVPTCILI
+425 VVPTTILI

-439 GGTAIDFSR
+439 GGTAISFSR
-448 NGVPGFDGESTPEQ
+448 DGVPGFDGESTPEQ

-469 ALPLSTITP
+469 ALPFSSFTP
-478 YILIGILAVFFIT
+478 YILVGILAVFFIT

-566 DLRRDPHTIRDRYA
+566 DLRTDPHSIRDRYGDT
-580 ESALQYAVWHGLED
+580 ALQHAVWHGLED
-594 YGDDFELSIQRSR
+594 YGDDFELVVQRAR
-607 YGDGAGKDFDSSDEK
+607 KGDGAGEDFDSADDK
-622 YTRWYERYDEEGNR
+622 YTRWYERSDEHGNR
-636 VGYDYETDTW
+636 VAYNYTTDTW
-646 EDGYRR
+646 DDGYTKDEVE
-652 EDVDDR
+652 ED
-658 AEGSDGANDAND
+658 
-670 VGGTGETTTE
+670 T
-680 NRGNVNADASDDS
+680 DS
-693 AARP
+693 